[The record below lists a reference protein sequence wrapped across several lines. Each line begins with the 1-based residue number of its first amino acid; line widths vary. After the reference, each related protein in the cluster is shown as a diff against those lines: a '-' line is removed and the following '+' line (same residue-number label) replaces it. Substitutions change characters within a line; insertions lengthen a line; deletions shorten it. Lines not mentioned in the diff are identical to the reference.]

1 MSEDPIKIFENWL
14 TQAKN
19 AGVIEP
25 TAVNLATVSK
35 EGFPRNRM
43 VLFKQVIDSS
53 FVFFTNYNSSKAKE
67 IENNN
72 HVALC
77 FYWEKLEKQIR
88 IEGTVTKTSS
98 EVSDTYF
105 KSRFKLSKI
114 GASVSKQSSVLEN
127 YDEFLNEVKQL
138 SKKYE
143 NEDEV
148 PRPKHWGGFAVNPQ
162 KIEFW
167 QQGEF
172 RLHKRQ
178 VFEKQKNSWKTYN
191 LYP

>member
-1 MSEDPIKIFENWL
+1 MHQNPIELFENWI

-19 AGVIEP
+19 AGIIEP

-43 VLFKQVIDSS
+43 VLFKQIIDSS
-53 FVFFTNYNSSKAKE
+53 FVFFTNYNSDKAKE

-72 HVALC
+72 HVSLC

-88 IEGTVTKTSS
+88 IEGTATKTNS
-98 EVSDTYF
+98 EISDKYF
-105 KSRFKLSKI
+105 KSRFKLSKL
-114 GASVSKQSSVLEN
+114 GASVSRQSSILKN

-178 VFEKQKNSWKTYN
+178 VFEKQQNIWKTYN

>member
-53 FVFFTNYNSSKAKE
+53 FVFFTNYNSNKAKE